1 MGVSNFDMPPVVPL
15 WKTALKRGPG
25 GPIPHIAATARTL
38 RGDPAAY
45 AKVCGLPDSPML
57 PVCFPDMLSRG
68 LQLAVLTD
76 PAFPVPLLGIV
87 HVRQRIEQRRAIA
100 ADEPLSGH
108 VWVEGH
114 RPVRRGGELDMH
126 TVISNG
132 EEELWHGVTTILSR
146 DLPRLPQEPTQDP
159 EQKQRKNKEQESET
173 YFQPERSTAWAVPE
187 DLGRRYA
194 RVSGDVN
201 PIHQY
206 AWTAKLFGFKRA
218 IAHGWWTLAR
228 CLAEI
233 DVSSDPWPGVLS
245 VDARF
250 LSPVSLPST
259 VWFSSGPASSV
270 SNRETETTHGF
281 SLRSGARLAL
291 VGTVTR
297 PIPT

>member
-1 MGVSNFDMPPVVPL
+1 VGVSPFDTPPVVPL

-25 GPIPHIAATARTL
+25 GPIPHIAATARRL

-45 AKVCGLPDSPML
+45 AEVCGLPASPML
-57 PVCFPDMLSRG
+57 PLCFPDMLCRG

-87 HVRQRIEQRRAIA
+87 HVRQRIEQRRGIA

-114 RPVRRGGELDMH
+114 RPARRGGELDMH
-126 TVISNG
+126 TVVSNG
-132 EEELWHGVTTILSR
+132 EEALWHGVTTILSR
-146 DLPRLPQEPTQDP
+146 DLPRLPQEPTQEP
-159 EQKQRKNKEQESET
+159 TQKPGQNKASKT
-173 YFQPERSTAWAVPE
+173 DIVFQHQRSTAWTVPE

-201 PIHQY
+201 PIHHY

-228 CLAEI
+228 CLAEM
-233 DVSSDPWPGVLS
+233 DVSSDTWPGVLS

-259 VWFSSGPASSV
+259 VWFTSGPMDETVDGVTGTTSGFALRSSGK
-270 SNRETETTHGF
+270 
-281 SLRSGARLAL
+281 LAL
-291 VGTVTR
+291 TGTVTQTIAR
-297 PIPT
+297 